1 MQQYAD
7 AATVRRTR
15 FVYTCIAG
23 LVQLHV
29 HDFTIPDANKLY
41 TDAAGLAAPVR
52 YLHQEACIAKTVL
65 LHESVRV
72 AHDKPPRAFSRG
84 GTAPVAKG
92 SLGSVFICSLGK
104 GRKSW
109 KFLHYL
115 VWGNCGECGVASG
128 ERLGGWS
135 ARSKGGGSFKRC
147 SSSSPT
153 R

>member
-7 AATVRRTR
+7 AAKIRTR

-29 HDFTIPDANKLY
+29 HDCTIPDANKLY

-72 AHDKPPRAFSRG
+72 PRRVLDVHRHCVVHK
-84 GTAPVAKG
+84 T
-92 SLGSVFICSLGK
+92 
-104 GRKSW
+104 
-109 KFLHYL
+109 
-115 VWGNCGECGVASG
+115 
-128 ERLGGWS
+128 
-135 ARSKGGGSFKRC
+135 C
-147 SSSSPT
+147 SSL
-153 R
+153 RER